1 MIPEPVVW
9 LGVLVALGVSVGL
22 SALLSW
28 CGPVDRPRDRGMH
41 ATPTPTAG
49 GLAMMGGTAAAL
61 LVVAPFAH
69 LSALVDP
76 PLCAAF
82 AIALLHGLIGA
93 LDDVF
98 DFGARAKL
106 LAQVALALVFA
117 IFVAH
122 PVRILVTDGLA
133 LNLPVWASIAGT
145 ALWVVV
151 VVNAVN
157 FMDGSNGLIAGAM
170 AIVLAGL
177 GLRALSGEWPLLA
190 VLWLAGS
197 AAYLGFLPW
206 NFPRARL
213 FQGDAG
219 ALFAGALVATLAVVA
234 GGKVGADAAL
244 NLFAA
249 PIALMPLLTDVL
261 LTLAVRA
268 RRRAPLFKAHRDH
281 LFQRWLA
288 AHGGNHAKLARRL
301 WAITGAFTFA
311 AMLVSDG
318 SPTKAALTLGGA
330 VVISVLGWLWV
341 DRTVRQKT

>member
-1 MIPEPVVW
+1 
-9 LGVLVALGVSVGL
+9 
-22 SALLSW
+22 
-28 CGPVDRPRDRGMH
+28 
-41 ATPTPTAG
+41 
-49 GLAMMGGTAAAL
+49 MMGGTAAAL

-69 LSALVDP
+69 LSALIDP

-82 AIALLHGLIGA
+82 AIALLLGLIGG

-117 IFVAH
+117 LFVAH
-122 PVRILVTDGLA
+122 PARVLIADGLT
-133 LNLPVWASIAGT
+133 LTLPAGVAVAGT

-177 GLRALSGEWPLLA
+177 GLCALTAPWPLLA
-190 VLWLAGS
+190 LLWLAGS
-197 AAYLGFLPW
+197 AACLGFLPW

-219 ALFAGALVATLAVVA
+219 ALFAGALVATLAVIA
-234 GGKVGADAAL
+234 GGKLGTDAAL
-244 NLFAA
+244 NLLSA

-261 LTLAVRA
+261 LTLVLRA
-268 RRRAPLFKAHRDH
+268 RRKARLFEAHRDH
-281 LFQRWLA
+281 LYQRWLA
-288 AHGGNHAKLARRL
+288 AHGGNHAALARRV
-301 WAITGAFTFA
+301 WAIMGGFTFA
-311 AMLVSDG
+311 AILVANG
-318 SPTKAALTLGGA
+318 APAKAALTLVGA
-330 VVISVLGWLWV
+330 VLVSVLGWLWV
-341 DRTVRQKT
+341 DRTLRRSG